1 MEDKIYSEYC
11 AILAEELQPAMG
23 CTEPIAVAYCAALA
37 RKTLGC
43 LPEDVQVY
51 ASANIIKNVKS
62 VVVPNTG
69 GQRGLTVA
77 AAAGIVAGDADAK
90 LQVLAGITPEQVEQ
104 IAGYEKRGIVHVHP
118 SEKDYIFD
126 IQVRVNAAGHTAFA
140 EIAGF
145 HTNVIR
151 LEQDGAVLLDRP
163 YTEEGPKHAT
173 DRSLLTVER
182 IVEFADAV
190 KIADVQ
196 PVLQR
201 QIDCNTAIAREGLQG
216 QWGANIGRILLES
229 YGDSTHNRA
238 KAWAAAGSDARMN
251 GCELPVVINSGS
263 GNQGLTASLP
273 VIIYAR
279 ALGSA
284 QEELYRA
291 LVVSKPGH
299 HPPQD
304 RHRQPVRLLRGHRR
318 RVRCRGRGVLPARRP
333 VQGDRPHHRQRGGHR
348 LGHDLRRRQG
358 QLRGQDCLGGGGG
371 PAGLEDAAAPQPV
384 LRRRRH
390 CRQGRRE
397 HHPQRGHPGQRRH
410 AGDRPHHHPPDDQRD
425 VLRGWPPKPRHQH
438 QVKISIE
445 SRPAGDISRSP
456 GRPVFQKSMLA
467 YFSFSRVSSSG
478 YLSRLSRTSPS

>member
-90 LQVLAGITPEQVEQ
+90 LQVLAGITPEQVEE
-104 IAGYEKRGIVHVHP
+104 IAAYEKRGIVHVHP
-118 SEKDYIFD
+118 SDKDFIFD
-126 IQVRVNAAGHTAFA
+126 IQVRVSGGGHTAFA

-151 LEQDGAVLLDRP
+151 LERDGEVLLDHP
-163 YTEEGPKHAT
+163 CTEEGPKHAT
-173 DRSLLTVER
+173 DRILLTVER

-263 GNQGLTASLP
+263 GNQGITITMPVVVYAEALGASEEQRL
-273 VIIYAR
+273 R
-279 ALGSA
+279 ALALANLISVHQKKYIGSLSA
-284 QEELYRA
+284 YCGAVSAATGAVCGVAYLKLKGKISEEALYQVMSDTITNSICTIGGMVCDGAKSSCAAKIAAA
-291 LVVSKPGH
+291 LESAFTGLEMSLKQRVFQPGEGLTM
-299 HPPQD
+299 D
-304 RHRQPVRLLRGHRR
+304 SVEDTIAAVGRMG
-318 RVRCRGRGVLPARRP
+318 RVGMKSTDVEILNIM
-333 VQGDRPHHRQRGGHR
+333 
-348 LGHDLRRRQG
+348 LGH
-358 QLRGQDCLGGGGG
+358 
-371 PAGLEDAAAPQPV
+371 
-384 LRRRRH
+384 
-390 CRQGRRE
+390 
-397 HHPQRGHPGQRRH
+397 
-410 AGDRPHHHPPDDQRD
+410 
-425 VLRGWPPKPRHQH
+425 
-438 QVKISIE
+438 
-445 SRPAGDISRSP
+445 
-456 GRPVFQKSMLA
+456 
-467 YFSFSRVSSSG
+467 
-478 YLSRLSRTSPS
+478 

>member
-1 MEDKIYSEYC
+1 M
-11 AILAEELQPAMG
+11 
-23 CTEPIAVAYCAALA
+23 
-37 RKTLGC
+37 
-43 LPEDVQVY
+43 
-51 ASANIIKNVKS
+51 
-62 VVVPNTG
+62 
-69 GQRGLTVA
+69 
-77 AAAGIVAGDADAK
+77 
-90 LQVLAGITPEQVEQ
+90 LAGITPEQVEE
-104 IAGYEKRGIVHVHP
+104 IAAYEKRGIVHVHP
-118 SEKDYIFD
+118 SDKDFIFD

-163 YTEEGPKHAT
+163 YTEGGPKHAT
-173 DRSLLTVER
+173 DRSFLTVER

-263 GNQGLTASLP
+263 GNQGLTALAASDHLRPGAGLGAGGALP
-273 VIIYAR
+273 GAGGV
-279 ALGSA
+279 
-284 QEELYRA
+284 Q
-291 LVVSKPGH
+291 PGH

-304 RHRQPVRLLRGHRR
+304 RHRQPVRLPAGPPPPGAVPGPGCATCTAAGTRR
-318 RVRCRGRGVLPARRP
+318 SPTPSSTAVAIDSGMICDGAKASCAAKIASAVEAGLLGWKMQQHHSQFYGGDGIVVKGVENTIRNVGTLASEGMRETDRTIIRLMTSGCAERQASQSLAARR
-333 VQGDRPHHRQRGGHR
+333 QTQTN
-348 LGHDLRRRQG
+348 
-358 QLRGQDCLGGGGG
+358 
-371 PAGLEDAAAPQPV
+371 
-384 LRRRRH
+384 
-390 CRQGRRE
+390 
-397 HHPQRGHPGQRRH
+397 
-410 AGDRPHHHPPDDQRD
+410 
-425 VLRGWPPKPRHQH
+425 
-438 QVKISIE
+438 SNNN
-445 SRPAGDISRSP
+445 RPAGRSRRCPRQAGFS
-456 GRPVFQKSMLA
+456 KSMLA

>member
-90 LQVLAGITPEQVEQ
+90 LQVLAGITPEQVEE
-104 IAGYEKRGIVHVHP
+104 IAAYEKRGIVHVHP
-118 SEKDYIFD
+118 SDKDFIFD

-151 LEQDGAVLLDRP
+151 LERDGEVLLDHP
-163 YTEEGPKHAT
+163 CTEEGPKHAT
-173 DRSLLTVER
+173 DRILLTVER

-190 KIADVQ
+190 KIEDVQ

-201 QIDCNTAIAREGLQG
+201 QIDCNTAIAKEGLRG

-263 GNQGLTASLP
+263 GNQGITVSVP
-273 VIIYAR
+273 VMEYAR
-279 ALGSA
+279 FLGSSH
-284 QEELYRA
+284 EELCRA
-291 LVVSKPGH
+291 LVVSNLVAIMQKYKVG
-299 HPPQD
+299 
-304 RHRQPVRLLRGHRR
+304 RLSAFCGAVSAGTAAACGIAFLQGADADMLGMIITNTQANVGGIVCDGAKSSCAAKIASSIEAGLLGYEMAKRGHVFRPGEGL
-318 RVRCRGRGVLPARRP
+318 VKDCYEETIDSFCRMAKDGMEAT
-333 VQGDRPHHRQRGGHR
+333 DREI
-348 LGHDLRRRQG
+348 
-358 QLRGQDCLGGGGG
+358 
-371 PAGLEDAAAPQPV
+371 LE
-384 LRRRRH
+384 
-390 CRQGRRE
+390 
-397 HHPQRGHPGQRRH
+397 
-410 AGDRPHHHPPDDQRD
+410 
-425 VLRGWPPKPRHQH
+425 
-438 QVKISIE
+438 IMIE
-445 SRPAGDISRSP
+445 N
-456 GRPVFQKSMLA
+456 
-467 YFSFSRVSSSG
+467 
-478 YLSRLSRTSPS
+478 